1 MIRICKKEDCNQ
13 PSIKRGKYCIDH
25 CTVRKRVESFSPI
38 SSSTTIQF
46 ENISN
51 ETNNDNE
58 LRYIEDRMIM
68 REQNREYEEAYKKDL
83 ENLRLR
89 EEMLKKEEEEK
100 LNFEMEIKKKRQN
113 DESRENDE
121 FYKIKFVFSNLHGL
135 TIISTFSRD
144 DIFENIF
151 NFIDVFLYDSSV
163 SMGEYELISYPKII
177 INKDEHN
184 KIKINEKIKSKNVQF
199 MVKEKEVE

>member
-25 CTVRKRVESFSPI
+25 CTVRKIVESFSPI

-46 ENISN
+46 EH
-51 ETNNDNE
+51 NNDNE
-58 LRYIEDRMIM
+58 FRYIEDRMIM
-68 REQNREYEEAYKKDL
+68 REQDREYEEAYKQNL

-89 EEMLKKEEEEK
+89 EEMLKKEEEKK
-100 LNFEMEIKKKRQN
+100 LNFEIEIEKKRHN
-113 DESRENDE
+113 EETRENDE

-144 DIFENIF
+144 DILENIF
-151 NFIDVFLYDSSV
+151 NFIDVFLHDSSV
-163 SMGEYELISYPKII
+163 SIGEYELISYPKII
-177 INKDEHN
+177 INKEEHN

-199 MVKEKEVE
+199 MVKEKEIE

>member
-25 CTVRKRVESFSPI
+25 CTVRKIVESFSPI

-46 ENISN
+46 EH
-51 ETNNDNE
+51 NNDNE
-58 LRYIEDRMIM
+58 FRYIEDRMIM
-68 REQNREYEEAYKKDL
+68 REQDREYEEAYKQNL

-89 EEMLKKEEEEK
+89 EEMLKKEEEKK
-100 LNFEMEIKKKRQN
+100 LNFEIEIEKKRHN
-113 DESRENDE
+113 EETRENDE

-144 DIFENIF
+144 DILENIF

-163 SMGEYELISYPKII
+163 SIGEYELISYPKII
-177 INKDEHN
+177 INKEEHN

-199 MVKEKEVE
+199 MVKEKEIE

>member
-25 CTVRKRVESFSPI
+25 CTIRKRVESFSPI

-46 ENISN
+46 EN
-51 ETNNDNE
+51 NNDNE

-68 REQNREYEEAYKKDL
+68 REQDREYEEAYKQNL

-89 EEMLKKEEEEK
+89 EEMLKKEEEKK
-100 LNFEMEIKKKRQN
+100 LNFEIEIEKKRHN
-113 DESRENDE
+113 DETRENDE

-144 DIFENIF
+144 DILENIF

-163 SMGEYELISYPKII
+163 SIGEYELISYPKII
-177 INKDEHN
+177 INKEEHN

-199 MVKEKEVE
+199 MVKEKEIE

>member
-46 ENISN
+46 EN
-51 ETNNDNE
+51 NNDNE

-68 REQNREYEEAYKKDL
+68 REQDREYEEAYKQNL

-89 EEMLKKEEEEK
+89 EEMLKKEEEKK
-100 LNFEMEIKKKRQN
+100 LNFEIEIEKKRHN
-113 DESRENDE
+113 DETRENDE

-144 DIFENIF
+144 DILENIF

-163 SMGEYELISYPKII
+163 SIGEYELISYPKII
-177 INKDEHN
+177 INKEEHN

-199 MVKEKEVE
+199 MVKEKEIE

>member
-46 ENISN
+46 EN
-51 ETNNDNE
+51 NNDNE

-68 REQNREYEEAYKKDL
+68 REQDREYEEAYKQNL

-89 EEMLKKEEEEK
+89 EEMLKKEEEKK
-100 LNFEMEIKKKRQN
+100 LNFEIEIEKKRHN
-113 DESRENDE
+113 DETRENDE

-144 DIFENIF
+144 DILENIF

-163 SMGEYELISYPKII
+163 SIGEYELISYPKII
-177 INKDEHN
+177 INKEEHN

>member
-46 ENISN
+46 EN
-51 ETNNDNE
+51 NNDNE

-68 REQNREYEEAYKKDL
+68 REQDREYEEAYKQNL

-89 EEMLKKEEEEK
+89 EEMLKKEDEKK
-100 LNFEMEIKKKRQN
+100 LNFEIEIEKKRHN
-113 DESRENDE
+113 DETRENDE

-144 DIFENIF
+144 DR
-151 NFIDVFLYDSSV
+151 YT
-163 SMGEYELISYPKII
+163 
-177 INKDEHN
+177 
-184 KIKINEKIKSKNVQF
+184 
-199 MVKEKEVE
+199 